1 MNQNKS
7 NYQEEVIN
15 KYGNTKEYQEFKNKN
30 ITNYDELSNKL
41 MDIFKEIGSLMY
53 LSPSD
58 KLVQDKINYLKDF
71 ISNNFYTCSNDILY
85 SLGLMYINDERFKNN
100 IDNYS
105 VNGTSEFVYQA
116 IKVYCINNK

>member
-1 MNQNKS
+1 MNNIKY
-7 NYQEEVIN
+7 NDEVIN

-30 ITNYDELSNKL
+30 ITNYDEISKDL
-41 MDIFKEIGSLMY
+41 MDIFKEIGSLIH

-58 KLVQDKINYLKDF
+58 KLVQDKINYLKYF
-71 ISNNFYTCSNDILY
+71 ISNHFYTCSNDILY

-105 VNGTSEFVYQA
+105 GNGTSEFVYQA
-116 IKVYCINNK
+116 IKVYCNK

>member
-1 MNQNKS
+1 MNNIKY
-7 NYQEEVIN
+7 NDEVIN

-30 ITNYDELSNKL
+30 ITNYDEISKDL
-41 MDIFKEIGSLMY
+41 MDIFKEIGSLIH

-71 ISNNFYTCSNDILY
+71 ISNHFYTCSNDILY

-105 VNGTSEFVYQA
+105 GNGTSEFVYQA
-116 IKVYCINNK
+116 IKVYCNK